1 MPGMNIEQLQPQRAK
16 GGIRAAGQ
24 DRTLLHHLILRYWQ
38 LLDNSNKIEFS
49 FKLFLK
55 WSRRIKLFNWEI
67 SPFNQI
73 HLTFPVLSTQFH
85 KLQYNYPVLSSGLM
99 ISIENCLLGQVN
111 WNGSRGRGRTEGVMV
126 TYLKTTNEWA
136 AERDLPKFNYSTDP
150 LPSTDDEGLYCRCC
164 WSSRRRI
171 TEGHCCYGTFSLR
184 VTFRTHAPRSS
195 SPSSFVRVYKVLIEI
210 YSQPANATVITKWVW
225 VP

>member
-1 MPGMNIEQLQPQRAK
+1 METPCQDSNYKIHSINQRTFPFSNDDETFFCCHRPLLVCINKWTFVRSRVCLQSSSEWDSLLQLLCQEMRIEWQHIHQWLFSKTIPQWNMPGMNIEQLQPQRAK

-49 FKLFLK
+49 FKLVLK

-111 WNGSRGRGRTEGVMV
+111 WNGSRGG
-126 TYLKTTNEWA
+126 
-136 AERDLPKFNYSTDP
+136 ERKGS
-150 LPSTDDEGLYCRCC
+150 
-164 WSSRRRI
+164 W
-171 TEGHCCYGTFSLR
+171 
-184 VTFRTHAPRSS
+184 
-195 SPSSFVRVYKVLIEI
+195 
-210 YSQPANATVITKWVW
+210 
-225 VP
+225 

>member
-1 MPGMNIEQLQPQRAK
+1 MEAYPLVTVLQDNPTMEHARNEYRTITTPTSKRGNQSSRT
-16 GGIRAAGQ
+16 RQ
-24 DRTLLHHLILRYWQ
+24 DSITPSHSQVLTVTWQ
-38 LLDNSNKIEFS
+38 FQQDWFC

-67 SPFNQI
+67 SPFNQL

-111 WNGSRGRGRTEGVMV
+111 WNGSRGRTKGVMV

-164 WSSRRRI
+164 WSSRRRLPRDI
-171 TEGHCCYGTFSLR
+171 V
-184 VTFRTHAPRSS
+184 VTVRFRCASHFAPTPHARRPRLHL
-195 SPSSFVRVYKVLIEI
+195 FV
-210 YSQPANATVITKWVW
+210 STKY
-225 VP
+225 